1 MADLKGFNQDEQG
14 RSAPVNQGANDT
26 KAAAISTDTLG
37 LKNPAFWY
45 SGGFIVAFVLMAI
58 FAEARLAKIVEV
70 GFAWSVKIFG
80 PFWQI
85 LLLATFVIALAVGA
99 GRTGRVILGNL
110 PVPEI
115 DSFKWMAILFCT
127 LLAGGGVFW
136 AAAEPIAH
144 FVSAPPLY
152 GESADLQQRAFNAL
166 SQSFMHWGFLA
177 WAIVGS
183 LTAIVIMHLHY
194 DKGLPLKPRTL
205 LYPVFGERVLTGQT
219 GAIIDAC
226 CIVAVAAGTIGPI
239 GFLGLQTSYALNE
252 LFGIPDTFTTQ
263 LIIIVFAIAL
273 YTLSAISGLTRGMQ
287 LLSRF
292 NVMLAFALMVFILLF
307 GPTNFIVNGYIQG
320 VGTMIDNFVPMA
332 TFRGDEGWLSWWTVF
347 FWGWFLGY
355 GPMMAIFIARIS
367 RGRTIRQLITTVC
380 IIAPLVTCF
389 WFTVVGGSGL
399 AFEIANPGSVS
410 SAFEGFNLP
419 GALLAVTQQLPFPLI
434 TSILFLI
441 LTTVFIVTTGDSMTY
456 TISVVISGER
466 EPNAMIRTF
475 WGIMMGVT
483 AIVLISLGSGGVT
496 ALQSFIVITAVPVSF
511 VLLPSLWNGPQIA
524 QKMAREQDLYRPN
537 KVEVRHK
544 ISEEKLAKASTE
556 NKISAEKSL

>member
-1 MADLKGFNQDEQG
+1 MADLKGFNSKQHEQG
-14 RSAPVNQGANDT
+14 RSHKTDKIADALAHADNPL
-26 KAAAISTDTLG
+26 DTLG

-45 SGGFIVAFVLMAI
+45 SGGFIIAFVLMAI
-58 FAEARLAKIVEV
+58 FAEERLGKLINT
-70 GFAWSVKIFG
+70 GFSWSATVFG

-110 PVPEI
+110 AKPEM
-115 DSFKWMAILFCT
+115 DGFKWMAILFCT

-152 GESADLQQRAFNAL
+152 GESADIQQRAFNAL

-177 WAIVGS
+177 WSIVGS
-183 LTAIVIMHLHY
+183 LTAIVVMHLHY

-205 LYPVFGERVLTGQT
+205 LYPMFGERVLTGHT

-239 GFLGLQTSYALNE
+239 GFLGLQTSYALNT

-263 LIIIVFAIAL
+263 LIIIIFAIAL
-273 YTLSAISGLTRGMQ
+273 YTLSAISGLARGMQ

-292 NVMLAFALMVFILLF
+292 NVILAFSLMIFILMF
-307 GPTNFIVNGYIQG
+307 GPSKFIVNGYIQG
-320 VGTMIDNFVPMA
+320 VGTMVQNFIPMA
-332 TFRGDEGWLSWWTVF
+332 TYRGDEAWLGSWTVF

-367 RGRTIRQLITTVC
+367 RGRTIRELITTVC
-380 IIAPLVTCF
+380 ILAPLVTCF
-389 WFTVVGGSGL
+389 WFTVIGGSGL

-410 SAFEGFNLP
+410 TAFEGFNLP
-419 GALLAVTQQLPFPLI
+419 GALLAITQQLPFPLI
-434 TSILFLI
+434 TSLLFII
-441 LTTVFIVTTGDSMTY
+441 LTMVFIVTTGDSMTY

-475 WGIMMGVT
+475 WGVMMGVT
-483 AIVLISLGSGGVT
+483 AIVLISLGAGGVT

-511 VLLPSLWNGPQIA
+511 VLLPSLWNGPKIA
-524 QKMAREQDLYRPN
+524 QQMARDQDLYRPN
-537 KVEVRHK
+537 SVETAHQL
-544 ISEEKLAKASTE
+544 IEEQLV
-556 NKISAEKSL
+556 EKSIGKEVD

>member
-1 MADLKGFNQDEQG
+1 MADLKGFNSKRHEQG
-14 RSAPVNQGANDT
+14 RSHKTDKIADALAHADNPL
-26 KAAAISTDTLG
+26 DTLG

-45 SGGFIVAFVLMAI
+45 SGGFIIAFVLMAI
-58 FAEARLAKIVEV
+58 FAEERLAKLINI
-70 GFAWSVKIFG
+70 GFSWSATVFG

-110 PVPEI
+110 AKPEM
-115 DSFKWMAILFCT
+115 DGFKWMAILFCT

-144 FVSAPPLY
+144 FVSAPPVY
-152 GESADLQQRAFNAL
+152 AETADIQQRAFNAL

-177 WAIVGS
+177 WSIVGS
-183 LTAIVIMHLHY
+183 LTAIVVMHLHY

-205 LYPVFGERVLTGQT
+205 LYPMFGERVLTGHT

-239 GFLGLQTSYALNE
+239 GFLGLQTSYALNT

-263 LIIIVFAIAL
+263 LIIIIFAIAL
-273 YTLSAISGLTRGMQ
+273 YTLSAISGLARGMQ

-292 NVMLAFALMVFILLF
+292 NVILAFGLMVFILMF
-307 GPTNFIVNGYIQG
+307 GPSKFIVNGYIQG
-320 VGTMIDNFVPMA
+320 VGTMVQNFIPMA
-332 TFRGDEGWLSWWTVF
+332 TYRGDEAWLGGWTVF

-367 RGRTIRQLITTVC
+367 RGRTIRELITTVC
-380 IIAPLVTCF
+380 ILAPLVTCF
-389 WFTVVGGSGL
+389 WFTVIGGSGL

-410 SAFEGFNLP
+410 TAFEGFNLP
-419 GALLAVTQQLPFPLI
+419 GALLAITQQLPFPLI
-434 TSILFLI
+434 TSLLFII
-441 LTTVFIVTTGDSMTY
+441 LTMVFIVTTGDSMTY

-466 EPNAMIRTF
+466 EPNAIIRTF
-475 WGIMMGVT
+475 WGVMMGVT
-483 AIVLISLGSGGVT
+483 AIVLISLGAGGVT

-511 VLLPSLWNGPQIA
+511 VLLPSLWNGPKIA
-524 QKMAREQDLYRPN
+524 KQMARDQDLYRPN
-537 KVEVRHK
+537 SVETAHQL
-544 ISEEKLAKASTE
+544 IEEQLV
-556 NKISAEKSL
+556 EKSIGKEVD

>member
-1 MADLKGFNQDEQG
+1 MADLKGFSSKRHEQG
-14 RSAPVNQGANDT
+14 RSHKTDKIADALAHADNPL
-26 KAAAISTDTLG
+26 DTLG

-45 SGGFIVAFVLMAI
+45 SGGFIIAFVLMAI
-58 FAEARLAKIVEV
+58 FAEERLAKLINI
-70 GFAWSVKIFG
+70 GFSWSATVFG

-110 PVPEI
+110 AKPEM
-115 DSFKWMAILFCT
+115 DGFKWMAILFCT

-144 FVSAPPLY
+144 FVSAPPVY
-152 GESADLQQRAFNAL
+152 AETADIQQRAFNAL

-177 WAIVGS
+177 WSIVGS
-183 LTAIVIMHLHY
+183 LTAIVVMHLHY

-205 LYPVFGERVLTGQT
+205 LYPMFGERVLTGQT

-239 GFLGLQTSYALNE
+239 GFLGLQTSYALNT

-263 LIIIVFAIAL
+263 LIIIIFAIAL
-273 YTLSAISGLTRGMQ
+273 YTLSAISGLARGMQ

-292 NVMLAFALMVFILLF
+292 NVILAFGLMVFILMF
-307 GPTNFIVNGYIQG
+307 GPSKFIVNGYIQG
-320 VGTMIDNFVPMA
+320 VGTMVQNFIPMA
-332 TFRGDEGWLSWWTVF
+332 TYRGDEAWLGGWTVF

-367 RGRTIRQLITTVC
+367 RGRTIRELITTVC
-380 IIAPLVTCF
+380 ILAPLVTCF
-389 WFTVVGGSGL
+389 WFTVIGGSGL

-410 SAFEGFNLP
+410 TAFEGFNLP
-419 GALLAVTQQLPFPLI
+419 GALLAITQQLPFPLI
-434 TSILFLI
+434 TSLLFII
-441 LTTVFIVTTGDSMTY
+441 LTMVFIVTTGDSMTY

-466 EPNAMIRTF
+466 EPNAIIRTF
-475 WGIMMGVT
+475 WGVMMGVT
-483 AIVLISLGSGGVT
+483 AIVLISLGAGGVT

-511 VLLPSLWNGPQIA
+511 VLLPSLWNGPKIA
-524 QKMAREQDLYRPN
+524 QQMARDQDLYRPN
-537 KVEVRHK
+537 SVETAHQLIEEQLVEKNEK
-544 ISEEKLAKASTE
+544 ID
-556 NKISAEKSL
+556 

>member
-1 MADLKGFNQDEQG
+1 MADLKGFNSKRHEQG
-14 RSAPVNQGANDT
+14 RSHKTDKIADALAHADNPL
-26 KAAAISTDTLG
+26 DTLG

-45 SGGFIVAFVLMAI
+45 SGGFIIAFVLMAI
-58 FAEARLAKIVEV
+58 FAEERLAKLINI
-70 GFAWSVKIFG
+70 GFSWSATVFG

-110 PVPEI
+110 AKPEM
-115 DSFKWMAILFCT
+115 DGFKWMAILFCT

-144 FVSAPPLY
+144 FVSAPPVY
-152 GESADLQQRAFNAL
+152 AETADIQQRAFNAL

-177 WAIVGS
+177 WSIVGS
-183 LTAIVIMHLHY
+183 LTAIVVMHLHY

-205 LYPVFGERVLTGQT
+205 LYPMFGERVLTGQT

-239 GFLGLQTSYALNE
+239 GFLGLQTSYALNT

-263 LIIIVFAIAL
+263 LIIIIFAIAL
-273 YTLSAISGLTRGMQ
+273 YTLSAISGLARGMQ

-292 NVMLAFALMVFILLF
+292 NVILAFGLMVFILMF
-307 GPTNFIVNGYIQG
+307 GPSKFIVNGYIQG
-320 VGTMIDNFVPMA
+320 VGTMVQNFIPMA
-332 TFRGDEGWLSWWTVF
+332 TYRGDEAWLGGWTVF

-367 RGRTIRQLITTVC
+367 RGRTIRELITTVC
-380 IIAPLVTCF
+380 ILAPLVTCF
-389 WFTVVGGSGL
+389 WFTVIGGSGL

-410 SAFEGFNLP
+410 TAFEGFNLP
-419 GALLAVTQQLPFPLI
+419 GALLAITQQLPFPLI
-434 TSILFLI
+434 TSLLFII
-441 LTTVFIVTTGDSMTY
+441 LTMVFIVTTGDSMTY

-466 EPNAMIRTF
+466 EPNAIIRTF
-475 WGIMMGVT
+475 WGVMMGVT
-483 AIVLISLGSGGVT
+483 AIVLISLGAGGVT

-511 VLLPSLWNGPQIA
+511 VLLPSLWNGPKIA
-524 QKMAREQDLYRPN
+524 KQMARDQDLYRPN
-537 KVEVRHK
+537 RVETAHQL
-544 ISEEKLAKASTE
+544 IEEQLV
-556 NKISAEKSL
+556 EKSIGKDVD

>member
-1 MADLKGFNQDEQG
+1 MADLKGFNSKRHEQG
-14 RSAPVNQGANDT
+14 RSHKTDKIADALAHADNPL
-26 KAAAISTDTLG
+26 DTLG

-45 SGGFIVAFVLMAI
+45 SGGFIIAFVLMAI
-58 FAEARLAKIVEV
+58 FAEERLGKLINI
-70 GFAWSVKIFG
+70 GFSWSATVFG

-110 PVPEI
+110 AKPEM
-115 DSFKWMAILFCT
+115 DGFKWMAILFCT

-144 FVSAPPLY
+144 FVSAPPVY
-152 GESADLQQRAFNAL
+152 AETADIQQRAFNAL

-177 WAIVGS
+177 WSIVGS
-183 LTAIVIMHLHY
+183 LTAIVAMHLHY

-205 LYPVFGERVLTGQT
+205 LYPMFGERVLTGQT

-239 GFLGLQTSYALNE
+239 GFLGLQTSYALNT

-263 LIIIVFAIAL
+263 LIIIIFAIAL
-273 YTLSAISGLTRGMQ
+273 YTLSAISGLARGMQ

-292 NVMLAFALMVFILLF
+292 NVILAFGLMIFILMF
-307 GPTNFIVNGYIQG
+307 GPSKFIVNGYIQG
-320 VGTMIDNFVPMA
+320 VGTMVQNFIPMA
-332 TFRGDEGWLSWWTVF
+332 TYRGDEAWLGSWTVF

-367 RGRTIRQLITTVC
+367 RGRTIRELITTVC
-380 IIAPLVTCF
+380 ILAPLVTCF
-389 WFTVVGGSGL
+389 WFTVIGGSGL

-410 SAFEGFNLP
+410 TAFEGFNLP
-419 GALLAVTQQLPFPLI
+419 GALLAITQQLPFPLI
-434 TSILFLI
+434 TSLLFII
-441 LTTVFIVTTGDSMTY
+441 LTMVFIVTTGDSMTY

-475 WGIMMGVT
+475 WGVMMGVT
-483 AIVLISLGSGGVT
+483 AIVLISLGAGGVT

-511 VLLPSLWNGPQIA
+511 VLLPSLWNGPKIA
-524 QKMAREQDLYRPN
+524 QQMARDQDLYRPN
-537 KVEVRHK
+537 RVETAHQL
-544 ISEEKLAKASTE
+544 IEEQLV
-556 NKISAEKSL
+556 EKNESVD